1 MNNHITHREN
11 YMKQQ
16 PVLVTLTSPT
26 AAGKSYLFNY
36 IRDVAKLPCLIS
48 TTTRAPRANEVEG
61 VDYYFIDEST
71 SVQMEQRDQFAELA
85 VYRGVRYGVT
95 REEFMGKLSKG
106 IAFLIVEPSGIEH
119 YVAPAVEL
127 GALHL
132 KYYIHTDF
140 EVRLERF
147 KKRLEA
153 DVDKALGKRTNGNVV
168 EEQYKRDSVQKIISS
183 YTDRLVAMT
192 TEENKWGAAAQW
204 DRTLFGTSAPEDNLK
219 IILSDVEKAQQA
231 AMECHADKVRMGLV

>member
-1 MNNHITHREN
+1 
-11 YMKQQ
+11 MKQA
-16 PVLVTLTSPT
+16 PILVTLTSPT

-61 VDYYFIDEST
+61 VDYYFIDEAT
-71 SVQMEQRDQFAELA
+71 SLQMEQRDQFAEL
-85 VYRGVRYGVT
+85 VTYRGVRYGVT

-106 IAFLIVEPSGIEH
+106 IAFLIVEPNGIEH
-119 YVAPAVEL
+119 YVAPALEQ

-140 EVRLERF
+140 EVRFERF
-147 KKRLEA
+147 KERMAA
-153 DVDKALGKRTNGNVV
+153 DVDGALSKRTNGNIV
-168 EEQYKRDSVQKIISS
+168 EEQSKRDAVQKIITS

-192 TEENKWGAAAQW
+192 TEECKWGAAVQW
-204 DRTLFGTSAPEDNLK
+204 DRVLFGVNSPEDNLK
-219 IILSDVEKAQQA
+219 IILSDVEKTLA
-231 AMECHADKVRMGLV
+231 AAAECRADKVRLGLA